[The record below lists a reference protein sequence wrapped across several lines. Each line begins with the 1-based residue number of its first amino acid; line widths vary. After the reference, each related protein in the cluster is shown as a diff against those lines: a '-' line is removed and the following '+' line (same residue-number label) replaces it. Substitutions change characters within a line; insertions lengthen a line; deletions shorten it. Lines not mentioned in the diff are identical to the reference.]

1 MALAGLYTC
10 DLVCWGAASPP
21 LFADYLA
28 WLEGHFGSRV
38 VAFKHRAKGN
48 WEGTRPMATLADGR
62 EVSGRDVDLWQRL
75 WYGRLLRPSCNRCG
89 LHSTDRLG
97 DVTIGDYWG
106 LDGAHPG
113 LAFGDGTS
121 CLIVNDAAGAELVG
135 ACGDELRLVPSEMG
149 LCANDKQPMLLR
161 PPEASADRGAFWGA
175 YYACGFDAASCEV
188 GAIQKR
194 NPMGMAKDAAKRV
207 LRPLLSK
214 RKGNVSAAAV
224 GQPSDA
230 GWKEAEVKAET
241 VKEQE
246 GYPLVYAAKNS
257 SDDVRRHSA
266 SGGMFHALASTV
278 ISQGGVVYG
287 CAFDDDLRA
296 VHIRCETMAEAER
309 CMGSKYSQSH
319 MGDVIKGVMADL
331 KADRTVLF
339 TGTPC
344 EVAAVWACC
353 GNLRGGA
360 DLG

>member
-38 VAFKHRAKGN
+38 VAFRHRAKGN

-75 WYGRLLRPSCNRCG
+75 WYGRLLRPSCNCCG
-89 LHSTDRLG
+89 LHSTNRLG

-113 LAFGDGTS
+113 LTFGDGTS
-121 CLIVNDAAGAELVG
+121 CLVVNDAAGAELVS

-161 PPEASADRGAFWGA
+161 SPEALADRGAFWGA
-175 YYACGFDAASCEV
+175 YYARGFNAASCEV

-194 NPMGMAKDAAKRV
+194 NPMGMAKNAAKHV
-207 LRPLLSK
+207 LRLLLSK
-214 RKGNVSAAAV
+214 KNNVSAAAV

-241 VKEQE
+241 VKERG

-319 MGDVIKGVMADL
+319 MGDTIKGIVADL

-344 EVAAVWACC
+344 EVAAVRACC
-353 GNLRGGA
+353 ENLRGGVV
-360 DLG
+360 